1 MLGKLATDLH
11 RVLVSRILVGKDQQI
26 RIWCGLARKLLAAL
40 LRLAAGS
47 AKHCNDWTSGKR
59 ALNRREKRSERK
71 LVVRIVNDA
80 DHAAVL
86 RLHDLHT
93 ARHTQFGEALLDS
106 LDTDADLVRSGDS
119 DQRVFHV
126 KVARDAQQDLLPR
139 LGLVGTQAMQV
150 ELDAKADHAYVARP
164 QACLGMLDANGH
176 QALGRRRCLQHTV
189 DLFGAQIHH
198 GGLCLV
204 KDPEFA
210 LKIILKRGVFDR
222 RDVVAADVEEARH
235 VKRQILDAL
244 VLERLARDLH
254 DHGLATGRAAVGD
267 MAPDL
272 GGLGRSIGA
281 LIALDA
287 IVGTHRADHAA
298 RLARCLDNRLEHK
311 SGSGLSLGTGDAH
324 DLDVVVGTVVD
335 LRRQQGHGR
344 ANAINNQHRSTA
356 LLRQRFQRLDQRL
369 FAHKCDGARIERHAQ
384 KRGLKGSAFAKEHVT
399 CRDRARIKRAAGHGT
414 LVNLL

>member
-1 MLGKLATDLH
+1 
-11 RVLVSRILVGKDQQI
+11 
-26 RIWCGLARKLLAAL
+26 
-40 LRLAAGS
+40 
-47 AKHCNDWTSGKR
+47 
-59 ALNRREKRSERK
+59 
-71 LVVRIVNDA
+71 
-80 DHAAVL
+80 
-86 RLHDLHT
+86 
-93 ARHTQFGEALLDS
+93 
-106 LDTDADLVRSGDS
+106 
-119 DQRVFHV
+119 
-126 KVARDAQQDLLPR
+126 
-139 LGLVGTQAMQV
+139 
-150 ELDAKADHAYVARP
+150 
-164 QACLGMLDANGH
+164 MLDANGH
-176 QALGRRRCLQHTV
+176 QALGRRRCLQHTI
-189 DLFGAQIHH
+189 DPFGAQIHH

-244 VLERLARDLH
+244 VLERLARNLH

-281 LIALDA
+281 LIALDT

-298 RLARCLDNRLEHK
+298 GLARRLDDGLEHK
-311 SGSGLSLGTGDAH
+311 SGRGLSLSAGDAH
-324 DLDVVVGTVVD
+324 DLDVVVRTVVD

-344 ANAINNQHRSTA
+344 ANTINNQHRSTA
-356 LLRQRFQRLDQRL
+356 LLRQRLQRLDQRL
-369 FAHKCDGARIERHAQ
+369 LAHKCDGARIERHAQ
-384 KRGLKGSAFAKEHVT
+384 KRGLKGSTFAEEHVT

>member
-1 MLGKLATDLH
+1 M
-11 RVLVSRILVGKDQQI
+11 SWILVGKDHQVGI
-26 RIWCGLARKLLAAL
+26 RCGLARKLLAAL

-47 AKHCNDWTSGKR
+47 AKQRNDGASGKR
-59 ALNRREKRSERK
+59 ALDRREKRTERK
-71 LVVRIVNDA
+71 LVVRIVDDA
-80 DHAAVL
+80 DHATVL

-106 LDTDADLVRSGDS
+106 LDTDADLARGGDS

-164 QACLGMLDANGH
+164 QARLGMLDANCH

-198 GGLCLV
+198 GSLCLV

-210 LKIILKRGVFDR
+210 LKIILEGRVFNR
-222 RDVVAADVEEARH
+222 RDVVTPDVEEARH
-235 VKRQILDAL
+235 VKRQVLDAL
-244 VLERLARDLH
+244 VLERLARNLH
-254 DHGLATGRAAVGD
+254 DHGLATGRATVGD

-281 LIALDA
+281 LVALDT

-298 RLARCLDNRLEHK
+298 GLARRLDDGLEHK
-311 SGSGLSLGTGDAH
+311 SGRGLSLGAGDAH

-344 ANAINNQHRSTA
+344 ANTINNQHRSTA
-356 LLRQRFQRLDQRL
+356 LLRQRLQRLDQRL
-369 FAHKCDGARIERHAQ
+369 LAHKCDGARIERHAQ
-384 KRGLKGSAFAKEHVT
+384 KRGLKGSTFTEEHVT
-399 CRDRARIKRAAGHGT
+399 CRDRARIKRATGHGT

>member
-1 MLGKLATDLH
+1 
-11 RVLVSRILVGKDQQI
+11 
-26 RIWCGLARKLLAAL
+26 
-40 LRLAAGS
+40 
-47 AKHCNDWTSGKR
+47 
-59 ALNRREKRSERK
+59 
-71 LVVRIVNDA
+71 
-80 DHAAVL
+80 
-86 RLHDLHT
+86 
-93 ARHTQFGEALLDS
+93 
-106 LDTDADLVRSGDS
+106 
-119 DQRVFHV
+119 
-126 KVARDAQQDLLPR
+126 
-139 LGLVGTQAMQV
+139 
-150 ELDAKADHAYVARP
+150 
-164 QACLGMLDANGH
+164 MLDANGH

-198 GGLCLV
+198 SGLCLV

-281 LIALDA
+281 LIALDT

-298 RLARCLDNRLEHK
+298 GLARRLDDGLEHK
-311 SGSGLSLGTGDAH
+311 SGRGLSLSAGDAH

-335 LRRQQGHGR
+335 LPAATGPWPCERYQQP
-344 ANAINNQHRSTA
+344 ASQHRSPAPAAPETRPA
-356 LLRQRFQRLDQRL
+356 TPRTQMRRRPHR
-369 FAHKCDGARIERHAQ
+369 APC
-384 KRGLKGSAFAKEHVT
+384 AKT
-399 CRDRARIKRAAGHGT
+399 RA
-414 LVNLL
+414 

>member
-1 MLGKLATDLH
+1 
-11 RVLVSRILVGKDQQI
+11 
-26 RIWCGLARKLLAAL
+26 
-40 LRLAAGS
+40 
-47 AKHCNDWTSGKR
+47 
-59 ALNRREKRSERK
+59 
-71 LVVRIVNDA
+71 
-80 DHAAVL
+80 
-86 RLHDLHT
+86 
-93 ARHTQFGEALLDS
+93 
-106 LDTDADLVRSGDS
+106 
-119 DQRVFHV
+119 
-126 KVARDAQQDLLPR
+126 
-139 LGLVGTQAMQV
+139 MQV

-176 QALGRRRCLQHTV
+176 QALGRRRCFQHTV
-189 DLFGAQIHH
+189 NLFGAQIHH

-254 DHGLATGRAAVGD
+254 DHGLTTGRAAVGD
-267 MAPDL
+267 MTPDL

-281 LIALDA
+281 LVALDA
-287 IVGTHRADHAA
+287 IVGTHRTDHAA
-298 RLARCLDNRLEHK
+298 GLARRFDNRLEHK
-311 SGSGLSLGTGDAH
+311 SGRGLSLGAGDAH

-356 LLRQRFQRLDQRL
+356 LLRQRLQRLDQRL
-369 FAHKCDGARIERHAQ
+369 LTHKCDGARIERHAQ
-384 KRGLKGSAFAKEHVT
+384 KRGLKGSTFAEEYVT